1 MQLGW
6 LERGEVGEELLLAP
20 RELPPQVGQVRVC
33 ELEAVE
39 EGKTL
44 GQSGKYCELSLER
57 VLSDEKVKGGILF
70 SIKVALQEE

>member
-6 LERGEVGEELLLAP
+6 LEGGQIGEELFLTA
-20 RELPPQVGQVRVC
+20 RELLFQVGQVRVC

-39 EGKTL
+39 EGKTF

-70 SIKVALQEE
+70 SISSL

>member
-6 LERGEVGEELLLAP
+6 LEGGQIGEELFLTA
-20 RELPPQVGQVRVC
+20 RELLFQVGQVRVC

-57 VLSDEKVKGGILF
+57 VLSDEQVKGGILF
-70 SIKVALQEE
+70 SISSL